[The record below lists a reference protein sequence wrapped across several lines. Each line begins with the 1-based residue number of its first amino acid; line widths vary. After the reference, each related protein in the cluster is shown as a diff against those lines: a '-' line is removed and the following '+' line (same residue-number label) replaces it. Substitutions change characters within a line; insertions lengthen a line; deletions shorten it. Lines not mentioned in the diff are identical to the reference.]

1 MRKIFSY
8 VLKALLFIGIVYA
21 EPESK
26 VEALE
31 GKKRESSLDKKIR
44 QELKNKEL
52 KNKELKNKELKNKEL
67 KNKELK
73 NKELK
78 NKELKNKELKNKELK
93 NKELKNKEEKKN
105 TEEKKE
111 IKAKR
116 KPRAEVHHGDAKNP
130 TQKITPSKIKE
141 GTKGVQNQGTQNQ
154 GVQNNAPKL
163 EEKETTPQTLEK
175 KGSSP
180 SSQFNSI
187 FGNPNDATNNTLEDK
202 VVGGISLLVNG
213 SPITLY
219 QIQEEQKKSKVSK
232 AQARD
237 RLIAERIKNQ
247 EIERLKIH
255 VGDDKLDQE
264 MAMMAQQ
271 QGMDL
276 DRFKQM
282 LMAEGHYKL
291 YRDQLKEHLE
301 MQELLR
307 NILLTNV
314 DTSSETKMR
323 EYYNK
328 HKDQFSIPT
337 EIETVRYTSTNQE
350 DLERAMADPNLEVP
364 GVSKANEKIEM
375 KTLNP
380 QIAQVF
386 ISHEQGS
393 FTPIMNGGGGQFITF
408 YIKEKKGKNEVS
420 FSQAKQFIAQKLVEE
435 SKDKILEEHFEK
447 LRVKSRIVMIRE

>member
-8 VLKALLFIGIVYA
+8 VLRALLFIGIVYA

-31 GKKRESSLDKKIR
+31 GRKQESSLDKKIR
-44 QELKNKEL
+44 QELKNKDL
-52 KNKELKNKELKNKEL
+52 KNKDLKNK
-67 KNKELK
+67 
-73 NKELK
+73 
-78 NKELKNKELKNKELK
+78 
-93 NKELKNKEEKKN
+93 KEEKKN
-105 TEEKKE
+105 TAEKKE
-111 IKAKR
+111 TKAKR

-130 TQKITPSKIKE
+130 TQKITPPKIKE
-141 GTKGVQNQGTQNQ
+141 GAKGVQNQGTQNQ

-163 EEKETTPQTLEK
+163 EEKETTSQTLEK
-175 KGSSP
+175 NKGTSP

-187 FGNPNDATNNTLEDK
+187 FGNPNNATNNTLEDK

-255 VGDDKLDQE
+255 VDDDKLDQE

-276 DRFKQM
+276 DHFKQM

-328 HKDQFSIPT
+328 HKEQFSIPT
-337 EIETVRYTSTNQE
+337 EIETVRYTSTSQE
-350 DLERAMADPNLEVP
+350 DLERAMADPNLEIP

-393 FTPIMNGGGGQFITF
+393 FTPVMNGGGGQFITF

>member
-52 KNKELKNKELKNKEL
+52 KNKELKNKE
-67 KNKELK
+67 
-73 NKELK
+73 
-78 NKELKNKELKNKELK
+78 
-93 NKELKNKEEKKN
+93 EKKN

-116 KPRAEVHHGDAKNP
+116 KPRAEVHHGDSKNP
-130 TQKITPSKIKE
+130 AQKITPPKIKE
-141 GTKGVQNQGTQNQ
+141 GAKGVQNQGTQNQ

-163 EEKETTPQTLEK
+163 EEKETTSQTLEK
-175 KGSSP
+175 NKGTSP

-187 FGNPNDATNNTLEDK
+187 FGNPNNATSNTLEDK

-255 VGDDKLDQE
+255 VDDDKLDQE

-276 DRFKQM
+276 DHFKQM

-328 HKDQFSIPT
+328 HKEQFSIPT
-337 EIETVRYTSTNQE
+337 EIETVRYTSTSQE
-350 DLERAMADPNLEVP
+350 DLERAMADPNLEIP

-393 FTPIMNGGGGQFITF
+393 FTPVMNGGGGQFITF

>member
-31 GKKRESSLDKKIR
+31 GRKQESSLDKKIR

-52 KNKELKNKELKNKEL
+52 KNKD
-67 KNKELK
+67 
-73 NKELK
+73 
-78 NKELKNKELKNKELK
+78 
-93 NKELKNKEEKKN
+93 LKNKEEKK
-105 TEEKKE
+105 E
-111 IKAKR
+111 IKAQR
-116 KPRAEVHHGDAKNP
+116 KPRAEVHHGDTKNP

-141 GTKGVQNQGTQNQ
+141 GAKGVQNQGTQNQ
-154 GVQNNAPKL
+154 GVQNNAPKP
-163 EEKETTPQTLEK
+163 EKKETTPQATERNK
-175 KGSSP
+175 ETSP

-187 FGNPNDATNNTLEDK
+187 FGNPNNATNNTPEDK

-219 QIQEEQKKSKVSK
+219 QIQEEQEKSKVSK

-255 VGDDKLDQE
+255 VDDDKLDQE

-276 DRFKQM
+276 DHFKQM

-328 HKDQFSIPT
+328 HKEQFSIPT
-337 EIETVRYTSTNQE
+337 EIETVRYTSTSQE
-350 DLERAMADPNLEVP
+350 DLERAMADPNLEIP

-393 FTPIMNGGGGQFITF
+393 FTPVMNGGGGQFITF

>member
-8 VLKALLFIGIVYA
+8 VLRALLFIGIVYA

-31 GKKRESSLDKKIR
+31 GRKQESSLDKKIR
-44 QELKNKEL
+44 QELKNKDL
-52 KNKELKNKELKNKEL
+52 KNK
-67 KNKELK
+67 
-73 NKELK
+73 
-78 NKELKNKELKNKELK
+78 
-93 NKELKNKEEKKN
+93 KEEKKN

-111 IKAKR
+111 TKPKR

-130 TQKITPSKIKE
+130 TQKITPPKIKE
-141 GTKGVQNQGTQNQ
+141 GAKGVQNQGTQNQ

-163 EEKETTPQTLEK
+163 EEKETTSQTLEK
-175 KGSSP
+175 NKGTSP

-187 FGNPNDATNNTLEDK
+187 FGNPNNATNNTLEDK

-255 VGDDKLDQE
+255 VDDDKLDQE

-276 DRFKQM
+276 DHFKQM

-328 HKDQFSIPT
+328 HKEQFSIPT

-350 DLERAMADPNLEVP
+350 DLERAMADPNLEIP

-386 ISHEQGS
+386 ISHEEGS
-393 FTPIMNGGGGQFITF
+393 FTPVMNGGGGQFITF

>member
-8 VLKALLFIGIVYA
+8 ISKVLLFIGVVYA
-21 EPESK
+21 EPDSK

-31 GKKRESSLDKKIR
+31 GRKQESSLDKKIR

-52 KNKELKNKELKNKEL
+52 KNKDLKNK
-67 KNKELK
+67 
-73 NKELK
+73 
-78 NKELKNKELKNKELK
+78 
-93 NKELKNKEEKKN
+93 KEEKKN
-105 TEEKKE
+105 TEEKKTT
-111 IKAKR
+111 KTRA
-116 KPRAEVHHGDAKNP
+116 KPRAEVHHGDTKNP
-130 TQKITPSKIKE
+130 TPKITPPKIK
-141 GTKGVQNQGTQNQ
+141 GSGKGVQNQGMQNQ
-154 GVQNNAPKL
+154 GVQNNAPK
-163 EEKETTPQTLEK
+163 PEK
-175 KGSSP
+175 KDTTHQATEKNKEASP

-187 FGNPNDATNNTLEDK
+187 FGNPNNATNNTLEDK

-219 QIQEEQKKSKVSK
+219 QIQEEQEKSKVSK

-255 VGDDKLDQE
+255 VDDDKLDQE

-276 DRFKQM
+276 DHFKQM

-328 HKDQFSIPT
+328 HKEQFSIPT

-350 DLERAMADPNLEVP
+350 DLERAMSNPNLEVP

-393 FTPIMNGGGGQFITF
+393 FTPVMNGGGGQFITF

>member
-31 GKKRESSLDKKIR
+31 GRKQESSLDKKIR
-44 QELKNKEL
+44 QELKNKDL
-52 KNKELKNKELKNKEL
+52 KNK
-67 KNKELK
+67 
-73 NKELK
+73 
-78 NKELKNKELKNKELK
+78 
-93 NKELKNKEEKKN
+93 KEEKKN
-105 TEEKKE
+105 PEEKKE
-111 IKAKR
+111 TKAKR

-130 TQKITPSKIKE
+130 TQKITPPKIKE
-141 GTKGVQNQGTQNQ
+141 GAKGVQNQGTQNQ

-163 EEKETTPQTLEK
+163 EEKEATSQTLEK
-175 KGSSP
+175 NKGTSP

-187 FGNPNDATNNTLEDK
+187 FGNPNNATNNTLEDK

-255 VGDDKLDQE
+255 VDDDKLDQE

-276 DRFKQM
+276 DHFKQM
-282 LMAEGHYKL
+282 LIAEGHYKL

-328 HKDQFSIPT
+328 HKEQFSIPT

-350 DLERAMADPNLEVP
+350 DLERAMADPNLEIP

-393 FTPIMNGGGGQFITF
+393 FTPVMNGGGGQFITF

>member
-8 VLKALLFIGIVYA
+8 VLKALLFFGIVYA

-31 GKKRESSLDKKIR
+31 GKKQESSLDKKIR
-44 QELKNKEL
+44 Q
-52 KNKELKNKELKNKEL
+52 
-67 KNKELK
+67 
-73 NKELK
+73 
-78 NKELKNKELKNKELK
+78 ELKNKELK

-116 KPRAEVHHGDAKNP
+116 KPRAEVHHGDSKNP
-130 TQKITPSKIKE
+130 AQKITSPKITPPKIKE
-141 GTKGVQNQGTQNQ
+141 SSKGMQNQSM
-154 GVQNNAPKL
+154 QNNAPKP
-163 EEKETTPQTLEK
+163 EEKDTTHQILEK
-175 KGSSP
+175 NKGASP

-219 QIQEEQKKSKVSK
+219 QIQEEQEKSKVSK

-255 VGDDKLDQE
+255 VDDDKLDQE

-276 DRFKQM
+276 DHFKQM

-328 HKDQFSIPT
+328 HKEQFSIPT

-350 DLERAMADPNLEVP
+350 DLERAMSNPNLEVP

>member
-8 VLKALLFIGIVYA
+8 VLKALLFFGIAYA

-31 GKKRESSLDKKIR
+31 GKKQESSLDKKIR

-52 KNKELKNKELKNKEL
+52 KNKE
-67 KNKELK
+67 
-73 NKELK
+73 
-78 NKELKNKELKNKELK
+78 
-93 NKELKNKEEKKN
+93 EKKN

-111 IKAKR
+111 TKAKR
-116 KPRAEVHHGDAKNP
+116 KPRAEVHHGDSKNP
-130 TQKITPSKIKE
+130 AQKITSPKITPPKIK
-141 GTKGVQNQGTQNQ
+141 GSKKALQNQSD
-154 GVQNNAPKL
+154 QNNAIKPK
-163 EEKETTPQTLEK
+163 EKTTQTTEK
-175 KGSSP
+175 KEVSP

-187 FGNPNDATNNTLEDK
+187 FGNPNDAAGSTLEDK

-219 QIQEEQKKSKVSK
+219 QIQEEQEKSKVSK

-255 VGDDKLDQE
+255 VDDDKLDQE

-276 DRFKQM
+276 DHFKQM

-328 HKDQFSIPT
+328 HKEQFSIPT

-350 DLERAMADPNLEVP
+350 DLERAMSNPNLEVP

-386 ISHEQGS
+386 ISHEKGS

>member
-31 GKKRESSLDKKIR
+31 GRKQESSLDKKIR
-44 QELKNKEL
+44 QELKNKDL
-52 KNKELKNKELKNKEL
+52 KNK
-67 KNKELK
+67 
-73 NKELK
+73 
-78 NKELKNKELKNKELK
+78 
-93 NKELKNKEEKKN
+93 KEEKKN

-111 IKAKR
+111 TKAKR

-130 TQKITPSKIKE
+130 TQKITPPKIKE
-141 GTKGVQNQGTQNQ
+141 GAKGVQNQGAQNQ
-154 GVQNNAPKL
+154 GVQSNVPKL
-163 EEKETTPQTLEK
+163 EKKDTTPQATEK
-175 KGSSP
+175 NKETSP

-187 FGNPNDATNNTLEDK
+187 FGNPNNATNNTLEDK

-219 QIQEEQKKSKVSK
+219 QIQEEQEKSKVSK

-255 VGDDKLDQE
+255 VDDDKLDQE

-276 DRFKQM
+276 DHFKQM

-328 HKDQFSIPT
+328 HKEQFSIPT

-350 DLERAMADPNLEVP
+350 DLERAMSNPNLEVP

-393 FTPIMNGGGGQFITF
+393 FTPVMNGGGGQFITF

>member
-31 GKKRESSLDKKIR
+31 GRKQESSLDKKIR

-52 KNKELKNKELKNKEL
+52 KNKK
-67 KNKELK
+67 
-73 NKELK
+73 
-78 NKELKNKELKNKELK
+78 
-93 NKELKNKEEKKN
+93 EKKN

-116 KPRAEVHHGDAKNP
+116 KPRAEVHHGDSKNP
-130 TQKITPSKIKE
+130 TQKITPPKIKE

-163 EEKETTPQTLEK
+163 EEKETTSQILEK
-175 KGSSP
+175 NKGASP

-187 FGNPNDATNNTLEDK
+187 FGNPNNAANNTLEDK

-237 RLIAERIKNQ
+237 RLIAECIKNQ

-255 VGDDKLDQE
+255 VDDDKLDQE

-276 DRFKQM
+276 DHFKQM

-328 HKDQFSIPT
+328 HKEQFSIPT

-350 DLERAMADPNLEVP
+350 DLERAMADPNLEIP

-393 FTPIMNGGGGQFITF
+393 FTPVMNGGGGQFITF

>member
-31 GKKRESSLDKKIR
+31 GKKQKSSLDKKIR

-52 KNKELKNKELKNKEL
+52 KNKE
-67 KNKELK
+67 
-73 NKELK
+73 
-78 NKELKNKELKNKELK
+78 
-93 NKELKNKEEKKN
+93 EKKN
-105 TEEKKE
+105 PEEKKE
-111 IKAKR
+111 TKAKR

-141 GTKGVQNQGTQNQ
+141 GAKGVQNQGTQNQ

-163 EEKETTPQTLEK
+163 EEKETTSQTLEK
-175 KGSSP
+175 NKGSSP
-180 SSQFNSI
+180 GSQFNSI
-187 FGNPNDATNNTLEDK
+187 FGNPNDAAGSTLEDK

-219 QIQEEQKKSKVSK
+219 QIQEEQEKSKVSK

-237 RLIAERIKNQ
+237 RLIAECIKNQ

-255 VGDDKLDQE
+255 VDDDKLDQE

-276 DRFKQM
+276 DHFKQM

-328 HKDQFSIPT
+328 HKEQFSIPT

-350 DLERAMADPNLEVP
+350 DLERAMADPNLEIP

-393 FTPIMNGGGGQFITF
+393 FTPVMNGGGGQFITF

>member
-8 VLKALLFIGIVYA
+8 VLKALLFFGIVYA

-52 KNKELKNKELKNKEL
+52 KNKELKNKE
-67 KNKELK
+67 
-73 NKELK
+73 
-78 NKELKNKELKNKELK
+78 
-93 NKELKNKEEKKN
+93 EKKN
-105 TEEKKE
+105 PAEKKE
-111 IKAKR
+111 TKAKR

-141 GTKGVQNQGTQNQ
+141 GAKGVQNQGTQNQ

-163 EEKETTPQTLEK
+163 EEKETTSQTLEK
-175 KGSSP
+175 NKGTSP

-187 FGNPNDATNNTLEDK
+187 FGNPNNATNNTLEDK

-255 VGDDKLDQE
+255 VDDDKLDQE

-276 DRFKQM
+276 DHFKQM

-328 HKDQFSIPT
+328 HKEQFSIPT

-350 DLERAMADPNLEVP
+350 DLERAMADPNLEIP

-393 FTPIMNGGGGQFITF
+393 FTPVMNGGGGQFITF

>member
-8 VLKALLFIGIVYA
+8 ISKVLLFIGVVYA
-21 EPESK
+21 EPDSK

-31 GKKRESSLDKKIR
+31 GRKQESSLDKKIR
-44 QELKNKEL
+44 QELKSKEL
-52 KNKELKNKELKNKEL
+52 KNKD
-67 KNKELK
+67 
-73 NKELK
+73 
-78 NKELKNKELKNKELK
+78 
-93 NKELKNKEEKKN
+93 LKNKEEKKN
-105 TEEKKE
+105 TEEKKTT
-111 IKAKR
+111 KTRA
-116 KPRAEVHHGDAKNP
+116 KPRAEVHHGDTKNP
-130 TQKITPSKIKE
+130 TPKITPPKIK
-141 GTKGVQNQGTQNQ
+141 GSGKGVQNQ
-154 GVQNNAPKL
+154 GVQNNAPKP
-163 EEKETTPQTLEK
+163 EKKDTTPQATEK
-175 KGSSP
+175 NKETSP

-187 FGNPNDATNNTLEDK
+187 FGNPNNATNNTLEDK

-219 QIQEEQKKSKVSK
+219 QIQEEQEKSKVSK

-255 VGDDKLDQE
+255 VDDDKLDQE

-276 DRFKQM
+276 DHFKQM

-328 HKDQFSIPT
+328 HKEQFSIPT

-350 DLERAMADPNLEVP
+350 DLERAMSNPNLEVP

-393 FTPIMNGGGGQFITF
+393 FTPVMNGGGGQFITF

>member
-8 VLKALLFIGIVYA
+8 VLRALLFIGIVYA

-31 GKKRESSLDKKIR
+31 GRRQESSLDKKIR
-44 QELKNKEL
+44 QELKNKDL
-52 KNKELKNKELKNKEL
+52 KNK
-67 KNKELK
+67 
-73 NKELK
+73 
-78 NKELKNKELKNKELK
+78 
-93 NKELKNKEEKKN
+93 KEEKKN
-105 TEEKKE
+105 PEEKKE
-111 IKAKR
+111 AKAKR

-141 GTKGVQNQGTQNQ
+141 GAKGVQNQGTQNQ

-163 EEKETTPQTLEK
+163 EEKETTSQTLEK
-175 KGSSP
+175 NKGTSP

-187 FGNPNDATNNTLEDK
+187 FGNPNNATNNTLEDK

-219 QIQEEQKKSKVSK
+219 QIQEEQEKSKVSK

-255 VGDDKLDQE
+255 VDDDKLDQE

-276 DRFKQM
+276 DHFKQM

-328 HKDQFSIPT
+328 HKEQFSIPT

-350 DLERAMADPNLEVP
+350 DLERAMADPNLEIP

-393 FTPIMNGGGGQFITF
+393 FTPVMNGGGGQFITF

>member
-8 VLKALLFIGIVYA
+8 ISKVLLFIGVVYA
-21 EPESK
+21 EPDSK

-31 GKKRESSLDKKIR
+31 GRNQESSLDKKIR
-44 QELKNKEL
+44 QELKNKDL
-52 KNKELKNKELKNKEL
+52 KNKD
-67 KNKELK
+67 
-73 NKELK
+73 
-78 NKELKNKELKNKELK
+78 
-93 NKELKNKEEKKN
+93 LKNKEEKKN

-111 IKAKR
+111 TKAKR
-116 KPRAEVHHGDAKNP
+116 KPRAEVHHGDSKNP
-130 TQKITPSKIKE
+130 TQKITPPKIK
-141 GTKGVQNQGTQNQ
+141 GSAKGVQNQGTQNQ
-154 GVQNNAPKL
+154 GVQNNVPKL
-163 EEKETTPQTLEK
+163 EEKETTSQTLEK
-175 KGSSP
+175 NKETSP

-187 FGNPNDATNNTLEDK
+187 FGNPNNATNNTLEDK

-219 QIQEEQKKSKVSK
+219 QIQEEQEKSKVSK

-255 VGDDKLDQE
+255 VDDDKLDQE

-276 DRFKQM
+276 DHFKQM

-328 HKDQFSIPT
+328 HKEQFSIPT

-350 DLERAMADPNLEVP
+350 DLERAMSNPNLEVP

-393 FTPIMNGGGGQFITF
+393 FTPVMNGGGGQFITF

>member
-8 VLKALLFIGIVYA
+8 VLKALLFLGIAHA

-26 VEALE
+26 VEALD
-31 GKKRESSLDKKIR
+31 GKKQEPSLDKKIR

-52 KNKELKNKELKNKEL
+52 KNKELKNKE
-67 KNKELK
+67 
-73 NKELK
+73 
-78 NKELKNKELKNKELK
+78 
-93 NKELKNKEEKKN
+93 EKKN
-105 TEEKKE
+105 AEEKKE
-111 IKAKR
+111 IKAKK
-116 KPRAEVHHGDAKNP
+116 KPRAEVHHGDFKNP
-130 TQKITPSKIKE
+130 TQKITPPKIKE
-141 GTKGVQNQGTQNQ
+141 SSKGMQNQDM
-154 GVQNNAPKL
+154 QNNAPKL
-163 EEKETTPQTLEK
+163 EEKDTTPQILEK
-175 KGSSP
+175 NKGASP

-187 FGNPNDATNNTLEDK
+187 FGNPNDAAGSTLEDK

-219 QIQEEQKKSKVSK
+219 QIQEEQEKSKVSK

-255 VGDDKLDQE
+255 VDDDKLDQE

-276 DRFKQM
+276 DHFKQM

-328 HKDQFSIPT
+328 HKEQFSIPT

-350 DLERAMADPNLEVP
+350 DLERAMSNPNLEVP

>member
-8 VLKALLFIGIVYA
+8 ISKVLLFIGVVYA
-21 EPESK
+21 EPDSK

-31 GKKRESSLDKKIR
+31 GRKQESSLDKKIR
-44 QELKNKEL
+44 QELKNKD
-52 KNKELKNKELKNKEL
+52 
-67 KNKELK
+67 
-73 NKELK
+73 
-78 NKELKNKELKNKELK
+78 
-93 NKELKNKEEKKN
+93 LKNKEEKKN
-105 TEEKKE
+105 TEEKKTT
-111 IKAKR
+111 KTRA
-116 KPRAEVHHGDAKNP
+116 KPRAEVHHGDTKNP
-130 TQKITPSKIKE
+130 TPKIATPKIK
-141 GTKGVQNQGTQNQ
+141 GSSKGVQNQGVQNQ
-154 GVQNNAPKL
+154 GVQNNAPKP
-163 EEKETTPQTLEK
+163 EEKETTPQATEK
-175 KGSSP
+175 NKEASP
-180 SSQFNSI
+180 RSQFNSI
-187 FGNPNDATNNTLEDK
+187 FGNPNNAANNTLEDK

-219 QIQEEQKKSKVSK
+219 QIQEEQEKSKVSK

-255 VGDDKLDQE
+255 VDDDKLDQE

-276 DRFKQM
+276 DHFKQM

-328 HKDQFSIPT
+328 HKEQFSIPT

-393 FTPIMNGGGGQFITF
+393 FTPVMNGGGGQFITF

>member
-8 VLKALLFIGIVYA
+8 ISKVLLFIGVVYA
-21 EPESK
+21 EPDSK

-31 GKKRESSLDKKIR
+31 GRKQESSLDKKIR
-44 QELKNKEL
+44 QELKNKD
-52 KNKELKNKELKNKEL
+52 
-67 KNKELK
+67 
-73 NKELK
+73 
-78 NKELKNKELKNKELK
+78 
-93 NKELKNKEEKKN
+93 LKNKEEKKN
-105 TEEKKE
+105 TEEKKTT
-111 IKAKR
+111 KTRA
-116 KPRAEVHHGDAKNP
+116 KPRAEVHHGDSKNP
-130 TQKITPSKIKE
+130 TPKITPSKIKE

-154 GVQNNAPKL
+154 GVQNNVPKP
-163 EEKETTPQTLEK
+163 EKKDTTPQATEK
-175 KGSSP
+175 NKETSP

-187 FGNPNDATNNTLEDK
+187 FGNPNNATNNTLEDK

-219 QIQEEQKKSKVSK
+219 QIQEEQEKSKVSK

-255 VGDDKLDQE
+255 VDDDKLDQE

-276 DRFKQM
+276 DHFKQM

-328 HKDQFSIPT
+328 HKEQFSIPT

-350 DLERAMADPNLEVP
+350 DLERAMSNPNLEVP

-393 FTPIMNGGGGQFITF
+393 FTPVMNGGGGQFITF

>member
-31 GKKRESSLDKKIR
+31 GRKQESSLDKKIR
-44 QELKNKEL
+44 QELKNKDL
-52 KNKELKNKELKNKEL
+52 KNK
-67 KNKELK
+67 
-73 NKELK
+73 
-78 NKELKNKELKNKELK
+78 
-93 NKELKNKEEKKN
+93 KEEKKN
-105 TEEKKE
+105 TAEKKE
-111 IKAKR
+111 TKAKR

-130 TQKITPSKIKE
+130 TQKITPPKIKE
-141 GTKGVQNQGTQNQ
+141 GAKGVQNQGTQNQ

-163 EEKETTPQTLEK
+163 EEKEATSQTLEK
-175 KGSSP
+175 NKGTSP

-187 FGNPNDATNNTLEDK
+187 FGNPNNATNNTLEDN

-255 VGDDKLDQE
+255 VDDDKLDQE

-276 DRFKQM
+276 DHFKQM

-328 HKDQFSIPT
+328 HKEQFSIPT

-350 DLERAMADPNLEVP
+350 DLERAMADPNLEIP

-393 FTPIMNGGGGQFITF
+393 FTPVMNGGGGQFITF

>member
-8 VLKALLFIGIVYA
+8 VLKALLFFGIAHA

-31 GKKRESSLDKKIR
+31 GKKQEFSLDKKIR

-52 KNKELKNKELKNKEL
+52 KNKELKNKELKNKE
-67 KNKELK
+67 
-73 NKELK
+73 
-78 NKELKNKELKNKELK
+78 
-93 NKELKNKEEKKN
+93 EKKN
-105 TEEKKE
+105 TESKKTT
-111 IKAKR
+111 KTRA
-116 KPRAEVHHGDAKNP
+116 KPRAEVHHGDSKNP
-130 TQKITPSKIKE
+130 AQKITPPKIKE
-141 GTKGVQNQGTQNQ
+141 SSKGMQNQSM
-154 GVQNNAPKL
+154 QNNAPKP
-163 EEKETTPQTLEK
+163 EEKETTSQILEK
-175 KGSSP
+175 NKGASP

-187 FGNPNDATNNTLEDK
+187 FGNPNDAAGSTLEDK

-219 QIQEEQKKSKVSK
+219 QIQEEQEKSKVSK

-255 VGDDKLDQE
+255 VDDDKLDQE

-276 DRFKQM
+276 DHFKQM

-328 HKDQFSIPT
+328 HKEQFSIPT

-350 DLERAMADPNLEVP
+350 DLERAMSNPNLEVP

>member
-31 GKKRESSLDKKIR
+31 GRKQESSLDKKIR
-44 QELKNKEL
+44 QELKNKDL
-52 KNKELKNKELKNKEL
+52 KNKDLKNK
-67 KNKELK
+67 
-73 NKELK
+73 
-78 NKELKNKELKNKELK
+78 
-93 NKELKNKEEKKN
+93 KEEKKN
-105 TEEKKE
+105 PEEKKE
-111 IKAKR
+111 TKAKR

-130 TQKITPSKIKE
+130 SQKITPSKIKE
-141 GTKGVQNQGTQNQ
+141 GAKGVQNQGTQNQ

-163 EEKETTPQTLEK
+163 EEKETTSQTLEK
-175 KGSSP
+175 NKGTSP

-187 FGNPNDATNNTLEDK
+187 FGNPNNAANNTLEDK

-219 QIQEEQKKSKVSK
+219 QIQEEQEKSKVSK

-255 VGDDKLDQE
+255 VDDDKLDQE

-276 DRFKQM
+276 DHFKQM

-328 HKDQFSIPT
+328 HKEQFSIPT

-350 DLERAMADPNLEVP
+350 DLERAMADPNLEIP

-393 FTPIMNGGGGQFITF
+393 FTPVMNGGGGQFITF

>member
-52 KNKELKNKELKNKEL
+52 KNKE
-67 KNKELK
+67 
-73 NKELK
+73 
-78 NKELKNKELKNKELK
+78 
-93 NKELKNKEEKKN
+93 EKKN
-105 TEEKKE
+105 TEEKKTT
-111 IKAKR
+111 KTRA
-116 KPRAEVHHGDAKNP
+116 KPRAEVHHGDSKNP
-130 TQKITPSKIKE
+130 TPKITPPKIKE
-141 GTKGVQNQGTQNQ
+141 GAKGVQNQGTQNQ
-154 GVQNNAPKL
+154 GVQNNVPKP
-163 EEKETTPQTLEK
+163 EKKETTPQATEK
-175 KGSSP
+175 NKETSP

-187 FGNPNDATNNTLEDK
+187 FGNPNNATNNTLEDK

-219 QIQEEQKKSKVSK
+219 QIQEEQEKSKVSK

-255 VGDDKLDQE
+255 VDDDKLDQE

-276 DRFKQM
+276 DHFKQM

-328 HKDQFSIPT
+328 HKEQFSIPT

-380 QIAQVF
+380 QISQVF

-393 FTPIMNGGGGQFITF
+393 FTPVMNGGGGQFITF

>member
-8 VLKALLFIGIVYA
+8 ISKVLLFIGVVYA
-21 EPESK
+21 EPDSK

-31 GKKRESSLDKKIR
+31 GRKQESSLDKKIR
-44 QELKNKEL
+44 QELKNKD
-52 KNKELKNKELKNKEL
+52 
-67 KNKELK
+67 
-73 NKELK
+73 
-78 NKELKNKELKNKELK
+78 
-93 NKELKNKEEKKN
+93 LKNKEEKKN
-105 TEEKKE
+105 TEEKKTT
-111 IKAKR
+111 KTRA
-116 KPRAEVHHGDAKNP
+116 KPRAEVHHGDSKNP
-130 TQKITPSKIKE
+130 TPKITPSKIKE

-154 GVQNNAPKL
+154 GVQNNVPKP
-163 EEKETTPQTLEK
+163 EKKDTTPQATEK
-175 KGSSP
+175 NKETSP

-187 FGNPNDATNNTLEDK
+187 FGNPNNATNNTLEDK

-219 QIQEEQKKSKVSK
+219 QIQEEQEKSKVSK

-255 VGDDKLDQE
+255 VDDDKLDQE

-276 DRFKQM
+276 DHFKQM
-282 LMAEGHYKL
+282 LMTEGHYKL

-328 HKDQFSIPT
+328 HKEQFSIPT

-393 FTPIMNGGGGQFITF
+393 FTPVMNGGGGQFITF

>member
-8 VLKALLFIGIVYA
+8 ILKALLFFGIAHA

-31 GKKRESSLDKKIR
+31 GKKQESSLDKKIR
-44 QELKNKEL
+44 Q
-52 KNKELKNKELKNKEL
+52 
-67 KNKELK
+67 
-73 NKELK
+73 
-78 NKELKNKELKNKELK
+78 ELKNKELK

-116 KPRAEVHHGDAKNP
+116 KPRAEVHHGDSKNSA
-130 TQKITPSKIKE
+130 QKITPPKITSPKIKE
-141 GTKGVQNQGTQNQ
+141 SSKGMQNQSM
-154 GVQNNAPKL
+154 QNNASKP
-163 EEKETTPQTLEK
+163 EEKDTSSQTLEK
-175 KGSSP
+175 NKGASP

-219 QIQEEQKKSKVSK
+219 QIQEEQEKSKVSK

-255 VGDDKLDQE
+255 VDDDKLDQE

-276 DRFKQM
+276 DHFKQM

-328 HKDQFSIPT
+328 HKEQFSIPT

-350 DLERAMADPNLEVP
+350 DLERAMSNPNLEVP

-380 QIAQVF
+380 QISQVF

>member
-8 VLKALLFIGIVYA
+8 VLKALLLVKVVYA
-21 EPESK
+21 APESK

-31 GKKRESSLDKKIR
+31 GRKQESSLDKKIR

-52 KNKELKNKELKNKEL
+52 KNKDLKNK
-67 KNKELK
+67 
-73 NKELK
+73 
-78 NKELKNKELKNKELK
+78 
-93 NKELKNKEEKKN
+93 KEEKKN
-105 TEEKKE
+105 PAEKKE
-111 IKAKR
+111 TKAKR

-130 TQKITPSKIKE
+130 TQKITPPKIKE
-141 GTKGVQNQGTQNQ
+141 GAKGVQNQGAQNQ

-163 EEKETTPQTLEK
+163 EEKEATSQTLEK
-175 KGSSP
+175 NKGTSP

-187 FGNPNDATNNTLEDK
+187 FGNPNNAANNTLEDK

-219 QIQEEQKKSKVSK
+219 QIQEEQEKSKVSK

-255 VGDDKLDQE
+255 VDDDKLDQE

-276 DRFKQM
+276 DHFKQM

-328 HKDQFSIPT
+328 HKEQFSIPT

-350 DLERAMADPNLEVP
+350 DLERAMADPNLEIP

-393 FTPIMNGGGGQFITF
+393 FTPVMNGGGGQFITF

>member
-8 VLKALLFIGIVYA
+8 ISKVLLFIGVVYA
-21 EPESK
+21 EPDSK

-31 GKKRESSLDKKIR
+31 GRKQESSLDKKIR

-52 KNKELKNKELKNKEL
+52 KNKE
-67 KNKELK
+67 
-73 NKELK
+73 
-78 NKELKNKELKNKELK
+78 
-93 NKELKNKEEKKN
+93 EKKN
-105 TEEKKE
+105 TEEKKTT
-111 IKAKR
+111 KTRA
-116 KPRAEVHHGDAKNP
+116 KPRAEVHHGDTKNP
-130 TQKITPSKIKE
+130 TPKITPPKIK
-141 GTKGVQNQGTQNQ
+141 GSGKGVQNQGTQNQ
-154 GVQNNAPKL
+154 GVQSNAPKP
-163 EEKETTPQTLEK
+163 EKKDTTPQATEK
-175 KGSSP
+175 NKETSP

-187 FGNPNDATNNTLEDK
+187 FGNPNNATNNTLEDK

-219 QIQEEQKKSKVSK
+219 QIQEEQEKSKVSK

-255 VGDDKLDQE
+255 VDDDKLDQE

-276 DRFKQM
+276 DHFKQM

-328 HKDQFSIPT
+328 HKEQFSIPT

-350 DLERAMADPNLEVP
+350 DLERAMSNPNLEVP

-393 FTPIMNGGGGQFITF
+393 FTPVMNGGGGQFITF

>member
-8 VLKALLFIGIVYA
+8 ISKVLLFIGVVYA
-21 EPESK
+21 EPDSK

-31 GKKRESSLDKKIR
+31 GRKQESSLDKKIR
-44 QELKNKEL
+44 QELKNKD
-52 KNKELKNKELKNKEL
+52 
-67 KNKELK
+67 
-73 NKELK
+73 
-78 NKELKNKELKNKELK
+78 
-93 NKELKNKEEKKN
+93 LKNKEEKKN
-105 TEEKKE
+105 TEEKKTT
-111 IKAKR
+111 KTRA
-116 KPRAEVHHGDAKNP
+116 KPRAEVHHGDSKNP
-130 TQKITPSKIKE
+130 APKITPPKIK
-141 GTKGVQNQGTQNQ
+141 GSAKGVQNQGTQNQ
-154 GVQNNAPKL
+154 GVQNNAPKP
-163 EEKETTPQTLEK
+163 EKKETTPQATEK
-175 KGSSP
+175 NKETSP

-187 FGNPNDATNNTLEDK
+187 FGNPNNATNNTLEDK

-219 QIQEEQKKSKVSK
+219 QIQEEQEKSKVSK

-255 VGDDKLDQE
+255 VDDDKLDQE

-276 DRFKQM
+276 DHFKQM

-328 HKDQFSIPT
+328 HKEQFSIPT

-350 DLERAMADPNLEVP
+350 DLERAMSNPNLEVP

-393 FTPIMNGGGGQFITF
+393 FTPVMNGGGGQFITF

>member
-31 GKKRESSLDKKIR
+31 GRRQESSLDKKIR
-44 QELKNKEL
+44 QELKNKDL
-52 KNKELKNKELKNKEL
+52 KNK
-67 KNKELK
+67 
-73 NKELK
+73 
-78 NKELKNKELKNKELK
+78 
-93 NKELKNKEEKKN
+93 KEEKKN
-105 TEEKKE
+105 PEEKKE
-111 IKAKR
+111 TKPKR

-130 TQKITPSKIKE
+130 TQKITPPKIKE
-141 GTKGVQNQGTQNQ
+141 GAKGVQNQGTQNQ

-163 EEKETTPQTLEK
+163 EEKETTSQTLEK
-175 KGSSP
+175 NKGTSP

-187 FGNPNDATNNTLEDK
+187 FGNPNNATNNTLEDK

-255 VGDDKLDQE
+255 VDDDKLDQE

-276 DRFKQM
+276 DHFKQM

-328 HKDQFSIPT
+328 HKEQFSIPT
-337 EIETVRYTSTNQE
+337 EIETVRYTSTSQE
-350 DLERAMADPNLEVP
+350 DLERAMADPNLEIP

-393 FTPIMNGGGGQFITF
+393 FTPVMNGGGGQFITF

>member
-8 VLKALLFIGIVYA
+8 VLKALLFFGIAHA

-31 GKKRESSLDKKIR
+31 GKKQESSLDKKIR

-52 KNKELKNKELKNKEL
+52 KNKELKN
-67 KNKELK
+67 
-73 NKELK
+73 
-78 NKELKNKELKNKELK
+78 
-93 NKELKNKEEKKN
+93 NKEEKKN
-105 TEEKKE
+105 AEEKKE

-116 KPRAEVHHGDAKNP
+116 KPRAEVHHGDSKNP
-130 TQKITPSKIKE
+130 AQKITSPKIK
-141 GTKGVQNQGTQNQ
+141 GSSKGMQNQSM
-154 GVQNNAPKL
+154 QNNVPKP
-163 EEKETTPQTLEK
+163 EEKDTTSQILEK
-175 KGSSP
+175 NKGASP

-187 FGNPNDATNNTLEDK
+187 FGNPNDAAGSTLEDK

-219 QIQEEQKKSKVSK
+219 QIQEEQEKSKVSK

-255 VGDDKLDQE
+255 VDDDKLDQE

-276 DRFKQM
+276 DHFKQM

-328 HKDQFSIPT
+328 HKEQFSIPT

-350 DLERAMADPNLEVP
+350 DLERAMSNPNLEVP

>member
-31 GKKRESSLDKKIR
+31 GRKQESSLDKKIR
-44 QELKNKEL
+44 QELKNKDL
-52 KNKELKNKELKNKEL
+52 KNKDLKNK
-67 KNKELK
+67 
-73 NKELK
+73 
-78 NKELKNKELKNKELK
+78 
-93 NKELKNKEEKKN
+93 KEEKKN

-130 TQKITPSKIKE
+130 TQKITPPKIKE

-163 EEKETTPQTLEK
+163 EEKETTSQTLEK
-175 KGSSP
+175 NKGTSP

-187 FGNPNDATNNTLEDK
+187 FGNPNNAANNTLEDK

-219 QIQEEQKKSKVSK
+219 QIQEEQEKSKVSK

-255 VGDDKLDQE
+255 VDDDKLDQE

-276 DRFKQM
+276 DHFKQM

-328 HKDQFSIPT
+328 HKEQFSIPT

-350 DLERAMADPNLEVP
+350 DLERAMADPNLEIP

-393 FTPIMNGGGGQFITF
+393 FTPVMNGGGGQFITF

>member
-8 VLKALLFIGIVYA
+8 VLKALLFFGIAHA

-31 GKKRESSLDKKIR
+31 GKKQESSLDKKIR

-52 KNKELKNKELKNKEL
+52 KNKE
-67 KNKELK
+67 
-73 NKELK
+73 
-78 NKELKNKELKNKELK
+78 
-93 NKELKNKEEKKN
+93 EKK
-105 TEEKKE
+105 TTKT
-111 IKAKR
+111 R
-116 KPRAEVHHGDAKNP
+116 TKPRAEVHHGDSKNP
-130 TQKITPSKIKE
+130 TQKITSPKIK
-141 GTKGVQNQGTQNQ
+141 GSSKGVQNQG
-154 GVQNNAPKL
+154 VQSNAPKP
-163 EEKETTPQTLEK
+163 EKKETTPQATEK
-175 KGSSP
+175 NKEASP

-187 FGNPNDATNNTLEDK
+187 FGNPNNATNNTLEDK

-255 VGDDKLDQE
+255 VDDDKLDQE

-276 DRFKQM
+276 DHFKQM

-328 HKDQFSIPT
+328 HKEQFSIPT
-337 EIETVRYTSTNQE
+337 EIETVRYTSTSQE
-350 DLERAMADPNLEVP
+350 DLERAMADPNLEIP

-386 ISHEQGS
+386 ISHEEGS
-393 FTPIMNGGGGQFITF
+393 FTPVMNGGGGQFITF

>member
-31 GKKRESSLDKKIR
+31 GRKQESSLDKKIR
-44 QELKNKEL
+44 QELKNKDL
-52 KNKELKNKELKNKEL
+52 KNKELKNK
-67 KNKELK
+67 
-73 NKELK
+73 
-78 NKELKNKELKNKELK
+78 
-93 NKELKNKEEKKN
+93 KEEKKN

-111 IKAKR
+111 TKAKR

-141 GTKGVQNQGTQNQ
+141 GAKGVQNQGTQNQ

-163 EEKETTPQTLEK
+163 EEKETTSQTLEK
-175 KGSSP
+175 NKGASP

-187 FGNPNDATNNTLEDK
+187 FGNPNDAAGNTLEDK

-219 QIQEEQKKSKVSK
+219 QIKEEQEKSKVSK

-255 VGDDKLDQE
+255 VDDDKLDQE

-276 DRFKQM
+276 DHFKQM

-328 HKDQFSIPT
+328 HKEQFSIPT

-350 DLERAMADPNLEVP
+350 DLERAMADPNLEIP

-393 FTPIMNGGGGQFITF
+393 FTPVMNGGGGQFITF

>member
-31 GKKRESSLDKKIR
+31 GKKQDSSLDKKIR
-44 QELKNKEL
+44 Q
-52 KNKELKNKELKNKEL
+52 
-67 KNKELK
+67 
-73 NKELK
+73 
-78 NKELKNKELKNKELK
+78 ELK

-116 KPRAEVHHGDAKNP
+116 KPRAEVHHGDAKSP
-130 TQKITPSKIKE
+130 AQKITPPKIKE
-141 GTKGVQNQGTQNQ
+141 SAKGVQNK
-154 GVQNNAPKL
+154 GVQSNVPKP
-163 EEKETTPQTLEK
+163 EEKETTSQTLEK
-175 KGSSP
+175 NKGTSP

-187 FGNPNDATNNTLEDK
+187 FGNPNDAAGNTLEDK

-255 VGDDKLDQE
+255 VDDDKLDQE

-276 DRFKQM
+276 DHFKQI

-328 HKDQFSIPT
+328 HKEQFSIPT

-350 DLERAMADPNLEVP
+350 DLERAMSNPNLEVP

-386 ISHEQGS
+386 ISHEEGS
-393 FTPIMNGGGGQFITF
+393 FTPVMNGGGGQFITF

>member
-31 GKKRESSLDKKIR
+31 GKKRESSLDKRIR

-67 KNKELK
+67 KNKE
-73 NKELK
+73 
-78 NKELKNKELKNKELK
+78 
-93 NKELKNKEEKKN
+93 EKKY

-116 KPRAEVHHGDAKNP
+116 KPRAEVHHGDSKNP
-130 TQKITPSKIKE
+130 AQKITPSKIKE
-141 GTKGVQNQGTQNQ
+141 GAKGVQNQGTQNQ
-154 GVQNNAPKL
+154 GVQNNVPKL
-163 EEKETTPQTLEK
+163 EEKEATSQTLEK
-175 KGSSP
+175 NKGTSP

-187 FGNPNDATNNTLEDK
+187 FGNPNNAANNTLEDK

-255 VGDDKLDQE
+255 VDDDKLDQE

-276 DRFKQM
+276 DHFKQM

-328 HKDQFSIPT
+328 HKEQFSIPT
-337 EIETVRYTSTNQE
+337 EIETVRYTSTSQE
-350 DLERAMADPNLEVP
+350 DLERAMADPNLEIP

-393 FTPIMNGGGGQFITF
+393 FTPVMNGGGGQFITF

>member
-31 GKKRESSLDKKIR
+31 GRKQESSLDKKIR
-44 QELKNKEL
+44 QELKNKDL
-52 KNKELKNKELKNKEL
+52 KNK
-67 KNKELK
+67 
-73 NKELK
+73 
-78 NKELKNKELKNKELK
+78 
-93 NKELKNKEEKKN
+93 KEEKKN
-105 TEEKKE
+105 PEEKKE
-111 IKAKR
+111 TKAKR

-141 GTKGVQNQGTQNQ
+141 GAKGMQNQSTQNQ
-154 GVQNNAPKL
+154 GVQNNVPKL
-163 EEKETTPQTLEK
+163 EEKETTSQTLEK
-175 KGSSP
+175 NKGASP

-187 FGNPNDATNNTLEDK
+187 FGNPNNATNNTLEDK

-237 RLIAERIKNQ
+237 RLIAECIKNQ

-255 VGDDKLDQE
+255 VDDDKLDQE

-276 DRFKQM
+276 DHFKQM

-328 HKDQFSIPT
+328 HKEQFSIPT

-350 DLERAMADPNLEVP
+350 DLERAMADPNLEIP

-375 KTLNP
+375 KTLNH

-386 ISHEQGS
+386 ISHEEGS
-393 FTPIMNGGGGQFITF
+393 FTPVMNGGGGQFITF

>member
-31 GKKRESSLDKKIR
+31 GKKQDSSLDKKIR
-44 QELKNKEL
+44 Q
-52 KNKELKNKELKNKEL
+52 
-67 KNKELK
+67 
-73 NKELK
+73 
-78 NKELKNKELKNKELK
+78 ELKNKELK

-116 KPRAEVHHGDAKNP
+116 KPRAEVHHGDSKNP
-130 TQKITPSKIKE
+130 AQKITPPKIKE
-141 GTKGVQNQGTQNQ
+141 GAKGVQNQGTQNQ
-154 GVQNNAPKL
+154 GVQNNAPKP
-163 EEKETTPQTLEK
+163 EEKNTTPQILEK
-175 KGSSP
+175 NKGASP

-187 FGNPNDATNNTLEDK
+187 FGNPNEAAGNTLEDK

-219 QIQEEQKKSKVSK
+219 QIQEEQEKSKVSK

-255 VGDDKLDQE
+255 VDDDKLDQE

-276 DRFKQM
+276 DHFKQM

-328 HKDQFSIPT
+328 HKEQFSIPT

-386 ISHEQGS
+386 ISHEEGS
-393 FTPIMNGGGGQFITF
+393 FTPVMNGGGGQFITF

>member
-31 GKKRESSLDKKIR
+31 GRRQESSLDKKIR
-44 QELKNKEL
+44 QELKNKDL
-52 KNKELKNKELKNKEL
+52 KNKDLKNK
-67 KNKELK
+67 
-73 NKELK
+73 
-78 NKELKNKELKNKELK
+78 
-93 NKELKNKEEKKN
+93 KEEKKN
-105 TEEKKE
+105 TAEKKE
-111 IKAKR
+111 TKAKR

-141 GTKGVQNQGTQNQ
+141 GAKGVQNQGTQNQ

-163 EEKETTPQTLEK
+163 EEKETTSQTLEK
-175 KGSSP
+175 NKGTSP

-187 FGNPNDATNNTLEDK
+187 FGNPNNAANNTLEDK

-219 QIQEEQKKSKVSK
+219 QIQEEQEKSKVSK

-255 VGDDKLDQE
+255 VDDDKLDQE

-276 DRFKQM
+276 DHFKQM

-328 HKDQFSIPT
+328 HKEQFSIPT

-350 DLERAMADPNLEVP
+350 DLERAMADPNLEIP

-393 FTPIMNGGGGQFITF
+393 FTPVMNGGGGQFITF

>member
-31 GKKRESSLDKKIR
+31 GRKQESSLDKKIR
-44 QELKNKEL
+44 QELKNKDL
-52 KNKELKNKELKNKEL
+52 KNKDLKNK
-67 KNKELK
+67 
-73 NKELK
+73 
-78 NKELKNKELKNKELK
+78 
-93 NKELKNKEEKKN
+93 KEEKKN
-105 TEEKKE
+105 PEEKKE
-111 IKAKR
+111 TKAKR
-116 KPRAEVHHGDAKNP
+116 KPRAEVHHGDSKNP
-130 TQKITPSKIKE
+130 TQKITPPKIKE
-141 GTKGVQNQGTQNQ
+141 GAKGVQNQGTQNQ

-163 EEKETTPQTLEK
+163 EEKETTSQTLEK
-175 KGSSP
+175 NKGAGP
-180 SSQFNSI
+180 GSQFNSI
-187 FGNPNDATNNTLEDK
+187 FGNPNNATNNTLEDK

-255 VGDDKLDQE
+255 VDDDKLDQE

-276 DRFKQM
+276 DHFKQM

-328 HKDQFSIPT
+328 HKEQFSIPT
-337 EIETVRYTSTNQE
+337 EIETVRYTSTSQE
-350 DLERAMADPNLEVP
+350 DLERAMADPNLEIP

-393 FTPIMNGGGGQFITF
+393 FTPVMNGGGGQFITF

>member
-8 VLKALLFIGIVYA
+8 ISKVLLFIGVVYA
-21 EPESK
+21 EPDSK

-31 GKKRESSLDKKIR
+31 GRKQESSLDKKIR
-44 QELKNKEL
+44 QELKSKEL
-52 KNKELKNKELKNKEL
+52 KNKDLKNK
-67 KNKELK
+67 
-73 NKELK
+73 
-78 NKELKNKELKNKELK
+78 
-93 NKELKNKEEKKN
+93 KEEKKN
-105 TEEKKE
+105 PEEKKE
-111 IKAKR
+111 TKAKR

-130 TQKITPSKIKE
+130 TPKITPPKIKE
-141 GTKGVQNQGTQNQ
+141 GAKGVQNQGTQNQ
-154 GVQNNAPKL
+154 GVQSNVPKP
-163 EEKETTPQTLEK
+163 EKKDTTPQATEK
-175 KGSSP
+175 NKGTSP

-187 FGNPNDATNNTLEDK
+187 FGNPNNATNNTLEDK

-219 QIQEEQKKSKVSK
+219 QIQEEQEKSKVSK

-255 VGDDKLDQE
+255 VDDDKLDQE

-276 DRFKQM
+276 DHFKQM

-328 HKDQFSIPT
+328 HKEQFSIPT

-350 DLERAMADPNLEVP
+350 DLERAMSNPNLEVP

-393 FTPIMNGGGGQFITF
+393 FTPVMNGGGGQFITF

>member
-31 GKKRESSLDKKIR
+31 GRKQESSLDKKIR

-52 KNKELKNKELKNKEL
+52 KNKELKNKELKNKE
-67 KNKELK
+67 
-73 NKELK
+73 
-78 NKELKNKELKNKELK
+78 
-93 NKELKNKEEKKN
+93 EKKN
-105 TEEKKE
+105 PAEKKE
-111 IKAKR
+111 TKAKR

-130 TQKITPSKIKE
+130 TQKITPPKIKE
-141 GTKGVQNQGTQNQ
+141 GAKGVQNQGTQNQ

-163 EEKETTPQTLEK
+163 EEKETTPKILEK
-175 KGSSP
+175 NKGTSP

-187 FGNPNDATNNTLEDK
+187 FGNPNDAAGNTLEDK

-255 VGDDKLDQE
+255 VDDDKLDQE

-276 DRFKQM
+276 DHFKQM

-328 HKDQFSIPT
+328 HKEQFSIPT

-350 DLERAMADPNLEVP
+350 DLERAMADPNLEIP

-393 FTPIMNGGGGQFITF
+393 FTPVMNGGGGQFITF